1 MFEQAGLADAY
12 RKLMA
17 GDHGDPFAVLGMH
30 RHNKQ
35 LFVRALLPGAAGVTV
50 IDAKT
55 RRSVVA
61 LDRVDDTDIFSGAIP
76 RRINSFPY
84 RLRIDWGSHQQ
95 ELEDPYR
102 FSKILGDIDVWLLAE
117 GTHYRPY
124 EKLGAHLLDIDGVG
138 GVSFAVWAPNARR
151 VSVVGDFNNWDGRRH
166 MMRLRPECGVW
177 EIFIPH
183 LVAGDI
189 YKYEVK
195 AQNGDILF
203 KADPLGF
210 RAELR
215 PKSGSVVHGLPPV
228 YPSTAARKQ
237 ANALDAPISIYEVHL
252 GSWRLPSE
260 EGKQWFSY
268 RELAHQLIPYAK
280 EMGFTH
286 LELMPVHE
294 HPLDNSWGY
303 QPVGL
308 YAPTSRYGTP
318 DDFRYFV
325 ETAHDNGIGVIL
337 DWVPGHFPIDA
348 HGLEKFDGTPL
359 YEHADTR
366 EGFHREWSV
375 LVYNYGGREVRNF
388 LVGNALYWI
397 ERFGVDGLRVDAVAS
412 MLYRDYNR
420 EPGEWIPNQY
430 GGRENLE
437 AIAFIRR
444 MNEVV
449 GIERPEAV
457 TMAEE
462 STSFPGVTR
471 PAYDGGLGFHYKW
484 NLGWMHDTL
493 DYMKEDPV
501 NRKFHHDKMR
511 FGIMYG
517 FSENF
522 VLPLSHDEVVHCKS
536 SILGR
541 MPGDEWQRFAN
552 LRAYYGFMWGYPG
565 KKLLFMGGEIGQ
577 YREWDSNG
585 SLDWHLLE
593 YPVHQGV
600 RRLVRDLNLVYRSR
614 PALYRVDFD
623 YRGFEWIV
631 HDDVDNSLFAFQRKD
646 EKGNFVIIVSNF
658 TPLPR
663 HDYRIGVPKAGTYV
677 EIINTDDEVYAG
689 SGVRNGEMRARRVPL
704 HGHEWSLSM
713 TVPPLGTVLLE
724 LKARPK
730 SKKPKESKMSKE

>member
-1 MFEQAGLADAY
+1 MLAQKELADAFQQ
-12 RKLMA
+12 LMD
-17 GDHGDPFAVLGMH
+17 GNHGDPFSVLGMH
-30 RHNKQ
+30 RFNKQ
-35 LFVRALLPGAAGVTV
+35 LFIRTLLPGA
-50 IDAKT
+50 I
-55 RRSVVA
+55 SVVA
-61 LDRVDDTDIFSGAIP
+61 IEADTGRELAKLERIAGSAIFSGVVP
-76 RRINSFPY
+76 DRIEPFPY

-124 EKLGAHLLDIDGVG
+124 ERMGAHLIEIDGIP
-138 GVSFAVWAPNARR
+138 GVSFTVWAPNARR
-151 VSVVGDFNNWDGRRH
+151 VSVVGDFNNWDGHRH

-183 LVAGDI
+183 MAIGDI
-189 YKYEVK
+189 YKFEIK
-195 AQNGDILF
+195 TQAGDLLL
-203 KADPLGF
+203 KADPFAF

-215 PKSGSVVHGLPPV
+215 PNSASMVHGMPPV
-228 YPSTAARKQ
+228 YPSTAERKK
-237 ANALDAPISIYEVHL
+237 ANALSAPISIYEVHL

-260 EGKQWFSY
+260 EGKRWLNY
-268 RELAHQLIPYAK
+268 RDLAHQLIPYAK
-280 EMGFTH
+280 DLGFTH
-286 LELMPVHE
+286 IELMPINE

-308 YAPTSRYGTP
+308 FAPTSRYGTP

-325 ETAHDNGIGVIL
+325 ETAHNDGLGVIL

-348 HGLEKFDGTPL
+348 HGLEKFDGTCL

-366 EGFHREWSV
+366 EGFHQEWSV

-397 ERFGVDGLRVDAVAS
+397 ERFGIDGLRVDAVAS

-420 EPGEWIPNQY
+420 EPGEWIPNKY
-430 GGRENLE
+430 GERENLE
-437 AIAFIRR
+437 AITFLRR

-462 STSFPGVTR
+462 STSFPGVCL

-493 DYMKEDPV
+493 DYMAEDPL
-501 NRKFHHDKMR
+501 NRKHHHDKMR
-511 FGIMYG
+511 FGIMYA
-517 FSENF
+517 FSEIF

-552 LRAYYGFMWGYPG
+552 LRAYYGFMWGHPG

-585 SLDWHLLE
+585 SIDWHLLQ
-593 YPVHQGV
+593 YPLHQGV
-600 RRLVRDLNLVYRSR
+600 QGLIRDLNTVYKNH
-614 PALYRVDFD
+614 PPLYQIDFE

-631 HDDVDNSLFAFQRKD
+631 HDDFENSVFAFLRKD
-646 EKGNFVIIVSNF
+646 EAGEFVIIVSNF
-658 TPLPR
+658 TPVPR
-663 HDYRIGVPKAGTYV
+663 HQYRIGVPQSGTYH
-677 EIINTDDEVYAG
+677 EIINTDAEIYGG
-689 SGVRNGEMRARRVPL
+689 SGIRNGELRAQQIPQ
-704 HGHEWSLSM
+704 HGHQWSLEV
-713 TVPPLGTVLLE
+713 TVPPLATIM
-724 LKARPK
+724 LKLNDA
-730 SKKPKESKMSKE
+730 KKA

>member
-1 MFEQAGLADAY
+1 MLGLTTLDDAF
-12 RKLMA
+12 RLLMA
-17 GDHGDPFAVLGMH
+17 GDHGDPFSVLGMH
-30 RHNKQ
+30 RIKQQ
-35 LFVRALLPGAAGVTV
+35 LFVRTLLPGAVGVTV
-50 IDAKT
+50 IDKNT
-55 RRSVVA
+55 HRRLA
-61 LDRVDDTDIFSGAIP
+61 TLERVEGTDIFSGVIP
-76 RRINSFPY
+76 HRITPFPYLLRIN
-84 RLRIDWGSHQQ
+84 WGSHEQ

-102 FSKILGDIDVWLLAE
+102 FSKILGDIDVWLLTE

-124 EKLGAHLLDIDGVG
+124 EKMGAHLVEIDGVT

-151 VSVVGDFNNWDGRRH
+151 VSVVGDFNNWDGHRH

-177 EIFIPH
+177 EIFVPH
-183 LVAGDI
+183 MTVGDI
-189 YKYEVK
+189 YKFEVK

-203 KADPLGF
+203 KADPFAF

-215 PKSGSVVHGLPPV
+215 PNSASVVHGMQTV
-228 YPSTAARKQ
+228 TPSTAARKQ
-237 ANALDAPISIYEVHL
+237 ANALDAPVSIYEVHL

-260 EGKQWFSY
+260 EGKRWLSY
-268 RELAHQLIPYAK
+268 RDLAHQLIPYAK
-280 EMGFTH
+280 DLGFTH
-286 LELMPVHE
+286 LELMPIHE

-308 YAPTSRYGTP
+308 YAPTSRFGTP

-366 EGFHREWSV
+366 EGFHEEWSV

-420 EPGEWIPNQY
+420 KPGEWIPNQF

-437 AIAFIRR
+437 AISFLRR

-462 STSFPGVTR
+462 STSFPGVSR

-501 NRKFHHDKMR
+501 YRKYHHDKMT

-536 SILGR
+536 SMLGR

-552 LRAYYGFMWGYPG
+552 LRAYYAFMWGYPG

-585 SLDWHLLE
+585 SLDWNLLQ

-600 RRLVRDLNLVYRSR
+600 HRLIRDLNTVYQSH
-614 PALYRVDFD
+614 PPLYQVDFE
-623 YRGFEWIV
+623 YRGFEWLV
-631 HDDVDNSLFAFQRKD
+631 HDDFENSVFAFMRKD
-646 EKGNFVIIVSNF
+646 KNNDFVIIISNF
-658 TPLPR
+658 TPVPR
-663 HDYRIGVPKAGTYV
+663 HNYRIGVPQAGLYQ
-677 EIINTDDEVYAG
+677 EIINTDAAIYSG
-689 SGVRNGEMRARRVPL
+689 SGMHNSELRAQKID
-704 HGHEWSLSM
+704 GHSHPWALEL
-713 TVPPLGTVLLE
+713 TVPPLATVM
-724 LKARPK
+724 LKLK
-730 SKKPKESKMSKE
+730 DTKKA

>member
-1 MFEQAGLADAY
+1 MLGQETLVEAFSRLT
-12 RKLMA
+12 A
-17 GDHGDPFAVLGMH
+17 GDHGDPFSVLGMH
-30 RHNKQ
+30 RIKQQ
-35 LFVRALLPGAAGVTV
+35 LFVRAMLPGAISVAV
-50 IDAKT
+50 IDSNTSSKLAMLECIDNT
-55 RRSVVA
+55 H
-61 LDRVDDTDIFSGAIP
+61 IFSGVIP
-76 RRINSFPY
+76 DRIEPFPY
-84 RLRIDWGSHQQ
+84 RLHIDWGTHQQ

-124 EKLGAHLLDIDGVG
+124 EKMGAHLLEIDGVA

-177 EIFIPH
+177 EIFVPH
-183 LVAGDI
+183 MTVGDI
-189 YKYEVK
+189 YKYEIKTQDEVV
-195 AQNGDILF
+195 LL
-203 KADPLGF
+203 KADPFAF

-215 PKSGSVVHGLPPV
+215 PNSGSVVHGMQAV
-228 YPSTAARKQ
+228 YPSTAERKK
-237 ANALDAPISIYEVHL
+237 ANSLSAPISIYEVHL

-260 EGKQWFSY
+260 EGKQWFTY
-268 RELAHQLIPYAK
+268 RELAEQLIPYAK
-280 EMGFTH
+280 DLGFTH
-286 LELMPVHE
+286 IELMPVNE

-308 YAPTSRYGTP
+308 YAPTSRFGTP

-348 HGLEKFDGTPL
+348 HGLEKFDGTCL

-366 EGFHREWSV
+366 EGFHEEWSV

-397 ERFGVDGLRVDAVAS
+397 ERFGVDSLRVDAVAS

-420 EPGEWIPNQY
+420 EPGGWIPNQF
-430 GGRENLE
+430 GGRENME
-437 AIAFIRR
+437 AISFLRR

-462 STSFPGVTR
+462 STSFPGVSR
-471 PAYDGGLGFHYKW
+471 PTYNGGLGFHYKW

-493 DYMKEDPV
+493 DYMRHDPIY
-501 NRKFHHDKMR
+501 RKHYHDKMT

-536 SILGR
+536 SMLGR

-552 LRAYYGFMWGYPG
+552 LRAYYGFMWGHPG

-577 YREWDSNG
+577 YNEWDSNG
-585 SLDWHLLE
+585 SIDWHLLQ

-600 RRLVRDLNLVYRSR
+600 QRLIRDLNAVYQSH
-614 PALYRVDFD
+614 PPLYQIDFE
-623 YRGFEWIV
+623 YRGFEWIEAN
-631 HDDVDNSLFAFQRKD
+631 DCANSVFAFIRKD
-646 EKGNFVIIVSNF
+646 ESGDFVIIVSNF
-658 TPLPR
+658 TPVPR
-663 HDYRIGVPKAGTYV
+663 HNYRIGVPKPGVYQ
-677 EIINTDDEVYAG
+677 EIINTDAEIYSG
-689 SGVRNGEMRARRVPL
+689 SGIHNGDLQAELIEHNGR
-704 HGHEWSLSM
+704 EWSLKL
-713 TVPPLGTVLLE
+713 TAPPLATVM
-724 LKARPK
+724 LKLK
-730 SKKPKESKMSKE
+730 DVKKG